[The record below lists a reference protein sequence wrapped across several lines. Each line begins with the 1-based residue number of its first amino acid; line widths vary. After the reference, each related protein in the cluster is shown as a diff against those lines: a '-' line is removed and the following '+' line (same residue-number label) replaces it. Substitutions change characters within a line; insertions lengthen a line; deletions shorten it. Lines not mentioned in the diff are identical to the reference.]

1 MANGKW
7 ISGLNVEMPVEEAAR
22 KVLDARLTVVSE
34 YLPLAV
40 QAPHED
46 IEHVHQL
53 RVGTRRADAALQI
66 FSTCLPRKEFKSQ
79 KKQLKRLRRAA
90 GYARDWDVFLMA
102 LLDWSQKRPAV
113 DVPGLDFLRGYA
125 FGQRHMAQQGLRDV
139 GAEPVQIPELLG
151 TIQPPQD
158 AGAPAVLGDLA
169 LSTLTNLMDELDRG
183 IAADTGDY
191 KHLHQI
197 RISGKRLRYAM
208 EIFADCF
215 APPFRDKMYPA
226 IEAMQ
231 ELLGSANDSH
241 VAQQRLSD
249 LRNPLK
255 LTCPDDWA
263 RLRPGI
269 ERLLQSHRQ
278 RLVAD
283 RQRFRRWCQSWRK
296 TRIPLAGLLLAPSQY
311 AAESA

>member
-7 ISGLNVEMPVEEAAR
+7 ISGLTPDMPVEDAAR
-22 KVLDARLTVVSE
+22 KVLDTRLKVVCE

-53 RVGTRRADAALQI
+53 RVGTRRADAALKI
-66 FSTCLPRKEFKSQ
+66 FSDCLPRKGFQNIK
-79 KKQLKRLRRAA
+79 KRLRRVRRAA
-90 GYARDWDVFLMA
+90 GEARDWDVFLLA
-102 LLDWSQKRPAV
+102 ISQWSEKRPPAET
-113 DVPGLDFLRGYA
+113 PGLDFLRGHA
-125 FGQRHMAQQGLRDV
+125 FTQRQLAQEELRGI
-139 GAEPVQIPELLG
+139 GAEPLDTSQLIGVIQAPSDLKAPRELG
-151 TIQPPQD
+151 P
-158 AGAPAVLGDLA
+158 LA
-169 LSTLTNLMDELDRG
+169 LCTLANLMDELDRNV
-183 IAADTGDY
+183 AADTGDY
-191 KHLHQI
+191 DHLHQI
-197 RISGKRLRYAM
+197 RISGKKLRYAM

-215 APPFRDKMYPA
+215 APTFRDKMYPA
-226 IEAMQ
+226 VEAMQ
-231 ELLGSANDSH
+231 ELLGNANDSH

-278 RLVAD
+278 RLAAE

-296 TRIPLAGLLLAPSQY
+296 TRKPLAGLILPVSQP

>member
-7 ISGLNVEMPVEEAAR
+7 ISGLTTDMPVEDAAR
-22 KVLDARLTVVSE
+22 KVLDVRLAVVSE
-34 YLPLAV
+34 FLPLAV

-53 RVGTRRADAALQI
+53 RVGTRRADAALEI
-66 FSTCLPRKEFKSQ
+66 FSACLPRKEWKNQ
-79 KKQLKRLRRAA
+79 KKQLKRVRRAA
-90 GYARDWDVFLMA
+90 GQARDWDVFLLA
-102 LLDWSQKRPAV
+102 LFDWSQKRPAA
-113 DVPGLDFLRGYA
+113 DGPGLDFLRGYA
-125 FGQRHMAQQGLRDV
+125 FGQRQLAQQGLRD
-139 GAEPVQIPELLG
+139 LG
-151 TIQPPQD
+151 TEPFPPSGLLQTIQLPQG
-158 AGAPAVLGDLA
+158 AGAPALLGDLA
-169 LSTLTNLMDELDRG
+169 LNTLANLMDELDQG

-296 TRIPLAGLLLAPSQY
+296 TRLPLAGLLLATSQF

>member
-1 MANGKW
+1 METLSA
-7 ISGLNVEMPVEEAAR
+7 E
-22 KVLDARLTVVSE
+22 VLDDLRHDRAPRERKLAVCGAGGAHIPPTERVEILAVLSHDQDELVAEKAGEALLSTVPEHFVESLKRENALPALFSYAGKNLGTHATVV
-34 YLPLAV
+34 
-40 QAPHED
+40 
-46 IEHVHQL
+46 
-53 RVGTRRADAALQI
+53 AALLANSNCAGEHI
-66 FSTCLPRKEFKSQ
+66 APLVPVLSSSQ
-79 KKQLKRLRRAA
+79 VQL
-90 GYARDWDVFLMA
+90 
-102 LLDWSQKRPAV
+102 
-113 DVPGLDFLRGYA
+113 
-125 FGQRHMAQQGLRDV
+125 
-139 GAEPVQIPELLG
+139 
-151 TIQPPQD
+151 
-158 AGAPAVLGDLA
+158 
-169 LSTLTNLMDELDRG
+169 LMDELDRN

-191 KHLHQI
+191 GHLHQI

-278 RLVAD
+278 RLTAE
-283 RQRFRRWCQSWRK
+283 RQRFRRWCQTWRK
-296 TRIPLAGLLLAPSQY
+296 ARLPLAGLLLPASEP